1 MSTKADIA
9 VIGMGVMGSSLA
21 LNMANHGFKVAV
33 YNYTADLTDAFI
45 KNHPHENITP
55 YYDVKSLAAAL
66 STPRKFFI
74 MVTAGAAVDSVIESL
89 LPNMDKDDI
98 IMDGGNSFYKDT
110 KRRYAYITSKGFK
123 YFGVGVSGGE
133 EGALNGAAL
142 MPGGNAESYCEVKA
156 VLESIAAKAEDGKP
170 CCTYIG
176 EDGAGHYVKMVHNG
190 IEYADMQLIAEAY
203 LLLKNVGGLHN
214 EQIAQIFHEWNK
226 GELSSFLIGI
236 TADIFKEKDDAEGKN
251 GYLVDAILDVAGQKG
266 TGRWTSIAALQQGVN
281 TSIMT
286 SACNARNMSGNY
298 EKRQQ
303 FANSG
308 IKSVLPVEIDDDF
321 VETVRQSLY
330 TAKIAA
336 YAQGFEL
343 YKNASTTYGWNLNLG
358 EIAAIFRAGCI
369 IKAKFLNNITEAY
382 RKNPELNNLIE
393 DEFFFN
399 KVKENQVSLRK
410 VLAKAIMA
418 GVPVPAFSNAM
429 AYIDGL
435 STSVVG
441 ANLIQAQRDYFGAH
455 TYKRNDGDKQ
465 TAFHHQWQKHYE

>member
-1 MSTKADIA
+1 MANIA
-9 VIGMGVMGSSLA
+9 VIGMGVMGHCLA

-33 YNYTADLTDAFI
+33 YNRTASVTKAVMQ
-45 KNHPHENITP
+45 KNPHENITP
-55 YYDVKSLAAAL
+55 YFDIESLVKSLDR
-66 STPRKFFI
+66 PRKI
-74 MVTAGAAVDSVIESL
+74 MLMVTAGKPVDAVIESL
-89 LPNMDKDDI
+89 FPYLDKGDI
-98 IMDGGNSFYKDT
+98 ILDGGNSFFKDT
-110 KRRYAYITSKGFK
+110 QRRYEYVTAKGFK

-133 EGALNGAAL
+133 EGALKGPAL
-142 MPGGNAESYCEVKA
+142 MPGGNKEGYAQIKDI
-156 VLESIAAKAEDGKP
+156 LEAIAAKADDGKP

-176 EDGAGHYVKMVHNG
+176 ENGAGHYVKMVHNG
-190 IEYADMQLIAEAY
+190 IEYADMQLIAESY
-203 LLLKNVGGLHN
+203 LLLKNVGGLNN
-214 EQIAQIFHEWNK
+214 EQISQIFNEWNQ

-236 TADIFKEKDDAEGKN
+236 TADIFKEKDDVEGKD
-251 GYLVDAILDVAGQKG
+251 GYLVDAILDSAGQKG
-266 TGRWTSIAALQQGVN
+266 TGRWTSIAALEQGVN

-303 FANSG
+303 FAKSG
-308 IKSVLPVEIDDDF
+308 IKLALPVEVDADF
-321 VETVRQSLY
+321 VEAVRQSLY

-343 YKNASTTYGWNLNLG
+343 YKSASETYDWHLDLG

-382 RKNPELNNLIE
+382 KKNPALENLME

-399 KVKENQVSLRK
+399 KVKTNQLSLRK
-410 VLAKAIMA
+410 VLAKAITV

-455 TYKRNDGDKQ
+455 TYKRNDDDKK
-465 TAFHHQWQKHYE
+465 TAYHHQWQKHY